1 MPSLCRLLDTFHAPF
16 SDTKPNYEMIKAGL
30 VMGLEENLR
39 VRQRLPAMNILDI
52 YYREIIGAS
61 ADLATKIYQF
71 FDMPLRDESVQ
82 NMRHWEASNPIHK
95 LGTFR
100 YDMADYQLTPTGLNR
115 DFRRITNFCG
125 APFLK
130 IRARNSG
137 DFLRENSR
145 LARRFARP

>member
-1 MPSLCRLLDTFHAPF
+1 
-16 SDTKPNYEMIKAGL
+16 MIKAGL

-52 YYREIIGAS
+52 HYRGIIGAS
-61 ADLATKIYQF
+61 AELAAKIYQF

-115 DFRRITNFCG
+115 DF
-125 APFLK
+125 AAYHK
-130 IRARNSG
+130 
-137 DFLRENSR
+137 FLRSTFPEDQG
-145 LARRFARP
+145 P